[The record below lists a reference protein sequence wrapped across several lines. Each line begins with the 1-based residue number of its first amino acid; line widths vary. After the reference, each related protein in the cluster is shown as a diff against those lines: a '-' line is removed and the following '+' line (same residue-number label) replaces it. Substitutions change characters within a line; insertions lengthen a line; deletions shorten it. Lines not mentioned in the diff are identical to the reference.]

1 MTEIKLG
8 DKVRDKVS
16 GYEGIATSRT
26 EFLNGCFQIE
36 VTPKLKKG
44 KTPKLEDIQGIA
56 IDQQQLER
64 IGNGINTPAKKIKP
78 TRTGGPMRISKFHN
92 KLK

>member
-1 MTEIKLG
+1 MNEIKLG

-36 VTPKLKKG
+36 VTAKLKKG
-44 KTPKLEDIQGIA
+44 ILPKVEEIQGIG

-64 IGNGINTPAKKIKP
+64 IGNGINTPKKRVVKKS
-78 TRTGGPMRISKFHN
+78 TGGPPRMVPRRMY
-92 KLK
+92 

>member
-1 MTEIKLG
+1 MKVKLG

-36 VTPKLKKG
+36 ITPKLKKG
-44 KTPKLEDIQGIA
+44 TTPSVEQIQGIA
-56 IDQQQLER
+56 IDEQQLER
-64 IGNGINTPAKKIKP
+64 VSCGINTPEKKVVK
-78 TRTGGPMRISKFHN
+78 TDTGGPMRRVPRR
-92 KLK
+92 LY